1 MYLAQMLSKHCP
13 DTELESDL
21 IGRLRQL
28 EAISDKVEQQDAA
41 LEDAKHGLV
50 EAVGIMMEAG
60 LKIEDLK
67 AQAAKLEAEK
77 LQAEAESE
85 KLEEY
90 YKGRMESYARD
101 RQQLVEDLHEKN
113 RSYLF
118 KPTGGDVEMDALK
131 ITTEVFETLLD
142 AEDTQQSRRVLDYLQ
157 AKFGNYNNGPRVV
170 FQNH

>member
-1 MYLAQMLSKHCP
+1 
-13 DTELESDL
+13 
-21 IGRLRQL
+21 
-28 EAISDKVEQQDAA
+28 
-41 LEDAKHGLV
+41 
-50 EAVGIMMEAG
+50 
-60 LKIEDLK
+60 
-67 AQAAKLEAEK
+67 
-77 LQAEAESE
+77 
-85 KLEEY
+85 
-90 YKGRMESYARD
+90 MESYARD